1 MKPSLIQ
8 ILPNSGWDCFQ
19 VWFPK
24 LLIGVGGSLSSGSS
38 GTNKTQTGHKIR
50 QGSNPFNKP
59 GFQGQIPK
67 LLSRMAPSSGIYH
80 DFDYSD
86 LVTSSY
92 FLGTHHHHEF
102 INLQLGHNI
111 NYTKPKR
118 LLFRGLTEVNVHYQ
132 SFPELETSP
141 PGNTRNTANSEV
153 PQYFWDPAPLSPNLA
168 RKTVII

>member
-1 MKPSLIQ
+1 MPSSKVSKAGCSSGVYSWRRSLIRKGDSYIIKTLVKPSLIQ

-24 LLIGVGGSLSSGSS
+24 LLISVGGSLSSGSP

-80 DFDYSD
+80 DFDYFD

-102 INLQLGHNI
+102 INLRLGQQH
-111 NYTKPKR
+111 
-118 LLFRGLTEVNVHYQ
+118 
-132 SFPELETSP
+132 ELYHAQKAIIP
-141 PGNTRNTANSEV
+141 R
-153 PQYFWDPAPLSPNLA
+153 PN
-168 RKTVII
+168 RS